1 MRKSFFF
8 LLSSISFTLR
18 EISQNDDLKDEIYD
32 KLNTLKNCT
41 EKDFSVTRFFP
52 IVTSICKLVNTQYK
66 TNGNTIVEQVLKY
79 IKSNYNQSIS
89 LTSVSEYVQRNPS
102 YVSRLIRQHTG
113 KNFTMI

>member
-1 MRKSFFF
+1 M
-8 LLSSISFTLR
+8 
-18 EISQNDDLKDEIYD
+18 
-32 KLNTLKNCT
+32 
-41 EKDFSVTRFFP
+41 
-52 IVTSICKLVNTQYK
+52 NTQYK

-113 KNFTMI
+113 KNFTMILTEKRVEASKRLLKKIRKKLSRSLEIICGTRSA